1 MSLMSFRIDSR
12 FVVRLGTCST
22 LLNVKEGLK
31 ESVPWPAI
39 EVTDPSATVIPL
51 LS

>member
-1 MSLMSFRIDSR
+1 MSFRINNR

-31 ESVPWPAI
+31 ESVPWPAT
-39 EVTDPSATVIPL
+39 EVTDPSDTIIFL